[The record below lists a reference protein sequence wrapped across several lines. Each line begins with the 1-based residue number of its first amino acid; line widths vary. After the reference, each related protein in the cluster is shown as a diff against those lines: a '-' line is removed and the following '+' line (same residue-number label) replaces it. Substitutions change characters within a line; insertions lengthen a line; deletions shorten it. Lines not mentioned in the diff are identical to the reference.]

1 MARISGYSAILAGAF
16 LVVLGVAYAMIIG
29 ANLRPVRE
37 AAWVIVPALFL
48 VALVAW
54 TARVTGYWP

>member
-1 MARISGYSAILAGAF
+1 MARISAYSAILAGAF

-37 AAWVIVPALFL
+37 TAWVIVPALL
-48 VALVAW
+48 LIALIAW
-54 TARVTGYWP
+54 TARVAGYFP